1 MKRIM
6 PINID
11 FEKNKKSNH
20 QPTATVQHCTDGS
33 KEQSKTGMRQNSY
46 ENVLKAIIKLY
57 DTCFICA
64 IYQLSL
70 HFIFLE

>member
-33 KEQSKTGMRQNSY
+33 KEQSKTEREREY
-46 ENVLKAIIKLY
+46 ETK
-57 DTCFICA
+57 
-64 IYQLSL
+64 QL
-70 HFIFLE
+70 